1 MTMKFGTFLLLSGIA
16 FSAAAQDEVTGTI
29 YSQSDLKGLP
39 DGGAVVYEFGSWYS
53 IDAETSTLW
62 PAVLAAL
69 STEDV
74 SVMVEGIVADA
85 NGVGVKYLSA
95 EKLLAVTCD
104 AAAQGKTQVLITDF
118 NGVTH
123 GLVNVNEPYA
133 NISLSNYVPGTY
145 VVAVAVD
152 GKLVKT
158 IKLILK

>member
-1 MTMKFGTFLLLSGIA
+1 
-16 FSAAAQDEVTGTI
+16 
-29 YSQSDLKGLP
+29 
-39 DGGAVVYEFGSWYS
+39 
-53 IDAETSTLW
+53 LW

-95 EKLLAVTCD
+95 DKLLAVTCD